1 MAKLGG
7 AESSLGGGPD
17 GRPPHNY
24 GRRER
29 GGMISEMDR
38 ETLLALQVFDDA
50 TNRLRER
57 AQVLPRELDRLA
69 KELAVHQE
77 ILDDQERALQD
88 MRLDRRSAER
98 EVENAKQQRREFE
111 AQQYRIRNNQ
121 EYQANLREIE
131 NMKQKATQ
139 YEEKALEILVQE
151 EEILK
156 EIERLKG
163 IVDEE
168 KRKHDLAAG
177 GKREELEQVRKE
189 LEAKD
194 SERAEIIVRLSQ
206 PVRVKYERIR
216 RSKGDLAI
224 VAVENGACGGCGYA
238 LPPQRAQEVR
248 RNSDLILCEG
258 CGRILVSPSNGPRP

>member
-1 MAKLGG
+1 
-7 AESSLGGGPD
+7 
-17 GRPPHNY
+17 
-24 GRRER
+24 
-29 GGMISEMDR
+29 MISEMDR
-38 ETLLALQVFDDA
+38 TTLLALQVFDRE

-77 ILDDQERALQD
+77 ILDDQERVLQD
-88 MRLDRRSAER
+88 LRLDRRSAER
-98 EVENAKQQRREFE
+98 EVANAKQQRRDFE

-139 YEEKALEILVQE
+139 YEEKAIEILVQE
-151 EEILK
+151 EEVLK
-156 EIERLKG
+156 EIERLKA
-163 IVDEE
+163 IVEEE
-168 KRKHDLAAG
+168 KHKHDLAAG
-177 GKREELEQVRKE
+177 GKQEELDQVRE
-189 LEAKD
+189 DLDAKD
-194 SERAEIIVRLSQ
+194 AERAEIIAQLSP

-238 LPPQRAQEVR
+238 LPPQRVQEVR

-258 CGRILVSPSNGPRP
+258 CGRILVAPENGPVV

>member
-1 MAKLGG
+1 
-7 AESSLGGGPD
+7 
-17 GRPPHNY
+17 
-24 GRRER
+24 
-29 GGMISEMDR
+29 MISETDR
-38 ETLLALQVFDDA
+38 RTLLALQVFDDE

-69 KELAVHQE
+69 KELAVHQG
-77 ILDDQERALQD
+77 ILEDQERILQD
-88 MRLDRRSAER
+88 LRLDRRSAER
-98 EVENAKQQRREFE
+98 EVQNAKQQRRDFE
-111 AQQYRIRNNQ
+111 EKQYRIRNNQ

-139 YEEKALEILVQE
+139 YEEKAIEILVQE

-156 EIERLKG
+156 EIERLKE
-163 IVDEE
+163 IVEE
-168 KRKHDLAAG
+168 ERRKHDLAAG
-177 GKREELEQVRKE
+177 GKREELDQVRKD
-189 LEAKD
+189 LDAKD
-194 SERAEIIVRLSQ
+194 AERADMIAQLSQ

-248 RNSDLILCEG
+248 RNSNLILCEG
-258 CGRILVSPSNGPRP
+258 CGRILVSPANGPVAL